1 MTPLEIRPLEQAGA
15 EVFGS
20 DISALTVG
28 ESNQLEAAFA
38 AFGLL
43 VFREQ
48 AISSTELVDFSRR
61 WVPGAAA
68 PAPLA
73 CVSDDRASNISGA
86 WHALDT
92 ARTEPLTGQAVLFR
106 GGSHELGHTRFAS
119 MYAAWDALASS
130 TQRALEGLT
139 GIHEHASQAQ
149 PVRQPLIIRHPRSG
163 RPVPLLNPTS
173 TIAID
178 GMADEPGLALLNELF
193 EHGQR
198 EEFVEHVNWEPGTV
212 VLWDARAQWQFDAEP
227 ASSAARF
234 ERVDIP
240 GEPLAP
246 AVRID
251 RNDPSLVQ
259 RAGATLAGGIITA
272 AMHGI
277 AEVIEPERAR
287 SDIEIVSEAPEEEP
301 LLGLDFGDLPPLS

>member
-1 MTPLEIRPLEQAGA
+1 MTPLEIRPLEHAGA
-15 EVFGS
+15 EVNGCDVS
-20 DISALTVG
+20 SLTVG
-28 ESNQLEAAFA
+28 EINQLEAAFA

-48 AISSTELVDFSRR
+48 AISADELVDFSRR
-61 WVPGAAA
+61 WLPSGVDGTR
-68 PAPLA
+68 LA
-73 CVSDDRASNISGA
+73 CVSDHRAASTSGA
-86 WHALDT
+86 WHGLDSS
-92 ARTEPLTGQAVLFR
+92 RPEPLTGQAVLFR
-106 GGSHELGHTRFAS
+106 SGPGEPPSTRFAS

-139 GIHEHASQAQ
+139 GVHEGVVQAQ
-149 PVRQPLIIRHPRSG
+149 TVRQPLIIRHPRSG
-163 RPVPLLNPTS
+163 RSVPLLNPTS

-178 GMADEPGLALLNELF
+178 GMADAPGLALLNELF

-198 EEFVEHVNWEPGTV
+198 DEFVETVSWEPGTV
-212 VLWDARAQWQFDAEP
+212 VLWDARALWQFEAEP
-227 ASSAARF
+227 STETARF
-234 ERVDIP
+234 ERVDIL

-246 AVRID
+246 AVRVD
-251 RNDPSLVQ
+251 RSDPSLVQ